1 MSNGLEKIVHE
12 QDDGR
17 GEFRIPGKS
26 KMTYVLR
33 EPRVMDVNHTWTE
46 PDLRGNGLALR
57 VFEAMAEYAR
67 KNGYKVIPSCPYVAA
82 RFEERPELADL
93 LA

>member
-12 QDDGR
+12 QDEGR

-33 EPRVMDVNHTWTE
+33 EPGVMDVNHTWTE
-46 PDLRGNGLALR
+46 PDLRGHGLAQRL
-57 VFEAMAEYAR
+57 FDAMAEHAR
-67 KNGYKVIPSCPYVAA
+67 EHGMKVIPSCPYVRA
-82 RFEERPELADL
+82 RFDERPELSEL